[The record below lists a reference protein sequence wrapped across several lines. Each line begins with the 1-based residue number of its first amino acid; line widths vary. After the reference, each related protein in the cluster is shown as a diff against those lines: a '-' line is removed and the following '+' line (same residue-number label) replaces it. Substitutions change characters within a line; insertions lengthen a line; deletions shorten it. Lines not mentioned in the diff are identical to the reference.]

1 MRGSVLQ
8 LRDFADDMLGA
19 RKLRRI
25 QPLLLAIAA
34 AAFEG
39 VGIMLLVP
47 ILSVL
52 TDGPIDP
59 RTATGWLSR
68 TAGAWLPESRSGQLA
83 GLVVLFGL
91 LLALRA
97 ILTIARD
104 VSFARLIGTFL
115 ERTRTRVLAALVDAG
130 WSRIAGLQHGR
141 VTHLL
146 SADFHACAVAGVS
159 FINLLLS
166 SLILVV
172 LLVVAFLLSPLLA
185 AITLGLLVVLGTLLY
200 PSLAAARRSG
210 TELAGLGVRLTNEM
224 GQFLA
229 GLKPALGNALGGEFL
244 AQIALLQEKQTRQAV
259 SFAGQQSRSRATVVL
274 AAGAVG
280 AIALLAG
287 GLLLDIPGPQLLAML
302 MVLARVAGPVLQF
315 QQNLQALLHALPTY
329 ERIRKLEFEL
339 RERAGDVP
347 DQATAPPAGPIVLE
361 AVRHL
366 HPREDGVGGGVSE
379 VTLRIEPGSFVA
391 VIGDSG
397 AGKTTLADLLSG
409 LVAPQSG
416 QITIGG
422 MPLTD
427 ANANAWQSVIA
438 YVPQDS
444 FLIND
449 TIRHNLLWGIS
460 PRDDAELRA
469 ALVAAAADGIVDK
482 RAGGLDMI
490 VGERGILLSG
500 GERQRIALARALLR
514 RPRLMILDEAT
525 NALDP
530 QVERRVIA
538 NLASLPDRPTIVAIS
553 HRTGALDLF
562 DQVYRMEDGQLGRS
576 V

>member
-1 MRGSVLQ
+1 MSGRILR
-8 LRDFADDMLGA
+8 LRDFAQDMLGTTG
-19 RKLRRI
+19 LRRA

-39 VGIMLLVP
+39 VGFLLLVP

-52 TDGPIDP
+52 TNGPIGYQ
-59 RTATGWLSR
+59 AASGWLSR
-68 TAGAWLPESRSGQLA
+68 AVAACLPASKSGQLA
-83 GLVVLFGL
+83 GLVAIFGI

-97 ILTIARD
+97 ISSIARD
-104 VSFARLIGTFL
+104 VNFARLIGTFL
-115 ERTRTRVLAALVDAG
+115 ERTRSRVLTALVEAG

-146 SADFHACAVAGVS
+146 SADFHACGVAGVS
-159 FINLLLS
+159 FINLFLS
-166 SLILVV
+166 GLMLAM
-172 LLVVAFLLSPLLA
+172 LLVVAFLLSSLLA
-185 AITLGLLVVLGTLLY
+185 AITLCLLVTLGGILY
-200 PSLAAARRSG
+200 PTLAAARRSG

-244 AQIALLQEKQTRQAV
+244 VQIGSLQEEQTRQAV
-259 SFAGQQSRSRATVVL
+259 SFAAQQSRSRAMVTL

-280 AIALLAG
+280 AVAMLAG
-287 GLLLDIPGPQLLAML
+287 GLLLDIAGPELLAML
-302 MVLARVAGPVLQF
+302 LVLARVTAPALQF
-315 QQNLQALLHALPTY
+315 QQSLQSLLHAFPTY
-329 ERIRKLEFEL
+329 ERIRMLELEL
-339 RERAGDVP
+339 SMRAREVSQ
-347 DQATAPPAGPIVLE
+347 QAAPPPGPIVFH
-361 AVRHL
+361 AVRHR
-366 HPREDGVGGGVSE
+366 HPREDGVGGGVGE
-379 VTLRIEPGSFVA
+379 ATLRIEPGSFVA

-397 AGKTTLADLLSG
+397 AGKTTLADLLAG
-409 LVAPQSG
+409 LVAPQAG
-416 QITIGG
+416 EIIIGG
-422 MPLTD
+422 MPLTV
-427 ANANAWQSVIA
+427 ANANAWQRVIA

-449 TIRHNLLWGIS
+449 TIRRNLVLGAPS
-460 PRDDAELRA
+460 RSDPELRA
-469 ALVAAAADGIVDK
+469 ALRIAMADGIVDR
-482 RAGGLDMI
+482 RAEGLDLV

-530 QVERRVIA
+530 HVERQVLA

-562 DQVYRMEDGQLGRS
+562 DQVYRMQDGQLGS
-576 V
+576 GV